1 MLTKSN
7 VIKTISKL
15 PENFSVDELVDRMI
29 LLDKIERGIQDANNG
44 NVISENELDKLIE
57 EWSK

>member
-1 MLTKSN
+1 MLTRSN
-7 VIKTISKL
+7 VIKTISNL
-15 PENFSVDELVDRMI
+15 PEIFSIDELVDRMI
-29 LLDKIERGIQDANNG
+29 LLDKIEKGIQDANNG

>member
-1 MLTKSN
+1 M
-7 VIKTISKL
+7 
-15 PENFSVDELVDRMI
+15 PEIFSIDELVDRMI
-29 LLDKIERGIQDANNG
+29 LLDKIEKGIQDANNG